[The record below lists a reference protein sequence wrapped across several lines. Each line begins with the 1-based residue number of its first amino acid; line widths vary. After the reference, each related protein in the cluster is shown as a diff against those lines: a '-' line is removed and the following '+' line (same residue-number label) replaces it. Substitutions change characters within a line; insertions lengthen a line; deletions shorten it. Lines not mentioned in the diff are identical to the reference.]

1 MKISLLIWFASWE
14 NTWMLATSFTC
25 YQITSE
31 IWVTNKATKLLSAL
45 TVFWHCFHNDVM
57 AYMPEISEC
66 TMNRIFVAWV
76 VFMELIFSGLKSWT
90 WSWIFTLHYTR
101 CFIKTFHGLAGIIDF
116 TEFKLHWPS
125 NYDLRALTF
134 LNYKNVDTDFFQIE
148 WD

>member
-1 MKISLLIWFASWE
+1 MKISLLICFASWE

-31 IWVTNKATKLLSAL
+31 IRVTSKATKLLSAL

-57 AYMPEISEC
+57 AHMTEISEC
-66 TMNRIFVAWV
+66 TMNRIAWL

-90 WSWIFTLHYTR
+90 WWWIFTLQYTR
-101 CFIKTFHGLAGIIDF
+101 YFIKTFHGLAGIIDF
-116 TEFKLHWPS
+116 AEFKLHWPS
-125 NYDLRALTF
+125 NYDLRILTF